1 MNYLNIKPETVEK
14 TVKSLN
20 QLLADYQI
28 YYQNLRRFHWN
39 ISGENFFDLHTK
51 FEELYNEAK
60 VNIDEIAERILT
72 LRKRPMSTLKEYME
86 HSHIKETSADNA
98 MDMVKAI
105 LGDHKVLIQNLRQV
119 IAEASEAEDEG
130 TIDLVGGFLA
140 SIEKKSWMLDAWSN
154 RS

>member
-1 MNYLNIKPETVEK
+1 MNYLNIKPETVED

-39 ISGENFFDLHTK
+39 ISGENFFDLHDK
-51 FEELYNEAK
+51 FEDLYNDAK

-72 LRKRPMSTLKEYME
+72 LRKKPMSTLELYMK
-86 HSHIKETSADNA
+86 HSNLKETEANSSTE
-98 MDMVKAI
+98 MVAAI
-105 LGDHKVLIQNLRQV
+105 LNDHRVIIENLRKV
-119 IAEASEAEDEG
+119 ITEASEVNDEG
-130 TIDLVGGFLA
+130 TIDLVAGFLS
-140 SIEKKSWMLDAWSN
+140 SIEKKSWMLDAWLN

>member
-86 HSHIKETSADNA
+86 HSNIEETSADNA
-98 MDMVKAI
+98 MDMVRAI
-105 LGDHKVLIQNLRQV
+105 LGDHKVLIQNLRKV
-119 IAEASEAEDEG
+119 ISEASEAEDEG